1 MIRFASLGSGSEGN
15 GLLVQCGETLVLLDC
30 GFSRAEAE
38 RRLSR
43 LGVSPADLDG
53 LLITHEHA
61 DHMNG
66 VAGLARHHDIPVYG
80 SFGTL
85 SALWADG
92 LDGFPQHRAQVLRC
106 GQPVLLGEL
115 EIEPFSVP
123 HDAREPLQF
132 VLGDRIRRLGVLT
145 DVGCSTPHIE
155 AVLRYCDAL
164 FLEANYDEQMLR
176 DGPYPPA
183 LKARVGGRFGHLSN
197 GEAAALLGR
206 LDHARLQHVVAAHV
220 SQRNNTAD
228 RARGALANVLGWNVD
243 RVPMA
248 DQMSGLNWLVVE

>member
-30 GFSRAEAE
+30 GFSRVEAE
-38 RRLSR
+38 RRLYR

-53 LLITHEHA
+53 ILVTHEHT

-66 VAGLARHHDIPVYG
+66 VAGLVRHHSVPVYG

-85 SALWADG
+85 SALWADD
-92 LDGFPQHRAQVLRC
+92 LAGFPQHRAQVLRC
-106 GQPVLLGEL
+106 GQPILLGGL

-132 VLGDRIRRLGVLT
+132 VLGDGVRRLGVLT
-145 DVGCSTPHIE
+145 DVGCSTPHVE
-155 AVLRYCDAL
+155 AVLRCCDAL

-176 DGPYPPA
+176 DGPYPQA

-197 GEAAALLGR
+197 DEAAALLGR
-206 LDHARLQHVVAAHV
+206 LEHARLQHVVAAHV
-220 SQRNNTAD
+220 SQKNNTTD
-228 RARGALANVLGWNVD
+228 KARSALAKVLGWEME
-243 RVPMA
+243 RVPAA
-248 DQMSGLNWLVVE
+248 DQTSGLDWLSVE

>member
-1 MIRFASLGSGSEGN
+1 MRFASLGSGSEGN

-43 LGVSPADLDG
+43 LGVSPSDLDG
-53 LLITHEHA
+53 ILVTHEHT

-66 VAGLARHHDIPVYG
+66 VAGLVRQHHVPVYG

-85 SALWADG
+85 AALWADG
-92 LDGFPQHRAQVLRC
+92 LDGFPQHLARVLRC
-106 GQPVLLGEL
+106 GQPVLLGGL

-132 VLGDRIRRLGVLT
+132 VLGDGVRRLGVLT
-145 DVGCSTPHIE
+145 DVGHSTPYIE
-155 AVLRYCDAL
+155 AVLRCCDAL

-197 GEAAALLGR
+197 GDAAALLGR
-206 LDHARLQHVVAAHV
+206 LEHARLQHVVAAHV
-220 SQRNNTAD
+220 SQKNNTAD
-228 RARGALANVLGWNVD
+228 RARNSLASVLGWDVD

-248 DQMSGLNWLVVE
+248 DQVTGLGWLQVE